1 MFIFPEA
8 TIFWTVILGLSV
20 IVTLI
25 LFKVLITWSITSLTC
40 AIDFVPV
47 QTRFPDEK
55 TSTADFGCFILKTSP
70 GNCSGLYSVFGI
82 VFASLVRGISFPK
95 EVVATIFWI
104 FRDIL
109 WGFAILYYGLQ
120 RYSLSWK
127 VYTFQ

>member
-25 LFKVLITWSITSLTC
+25 FFNVLITWLITSLTC

-55 TSTADFGCFILKTSP
+55 TRTADFGCFILKTSP
-70 GNCSGLYSVFGI
+70 GNCSGLYSVLGI
-82 VFASLVRGISFPK
+82 VFASLVSGTSFPR
-95 EVVATIFWI
+95 EVVATMFCIFKEPL
-104 FRDIL
+104 D
-109 WGFAILYYGLQ
+109 AM
-120 RYSLSWK
+120 
-127 VYTFQ
+127 